1 MNKDKWKLF
10 PTIKEEVSKIQP
22 LEIEPQTKL
31 VEEEIK
37 TVKTEK
43 QVKTVKP
50 EVGIEPLVDVQVEIT
65 ETIVEEI
72 DAQNII

>member
-1 MNKDKWKLF
+1 
-10 PTIKEEVSKIQP
+10 
-22 LEIEPQTKL
+22 

-50 EVGIEPLVDVQVEIT
+50 EVGIEPLVDV
-65 ETIVEEI
+65 
-72 DAQNII
+72 